1 MKIQFLDGATLA
13 FLRSALAKPAS
24 KEQKKVH
31 KQVCELFML
40 ETNVQLLQFLR
51 EKSSETPLRDS
62 RFDCS
67 PLELDPH
74 PVGRDEITNVKKVM
88 ETLANISPAVAA
100 NEKFWAGL
108 CIGHAWKFVRDRWN
122 ILEDHSGEN
131 ILTHYLFGYGARRS
145 LTRNAL
151 ARLWWIGHL
160 TRDDGNTVNPF
171 EATEFALEKLDH
183 VVALLERN
191 TSDNKRIVIESVQGI
206 LAARAEGFEIDRL
219 AVRELAKYVNIVGGV
234 ELLDLLPTGAIKDK
248 VLLRARKI
256 CKKKEN

>member
-13 FLRSALAKPAS
+13 FLRSALAKPGN
-24 KEQKKVH
+24 KEEKKVH
-31 KQVCELFML
+31 KQVCELFTS
-40 ETNVQLLQFLR
+40 ETNGPLLQLLK
-51 EKSSETPLRDS
+51 EKCSDAPLKDS
-62 RFDCS
+62 RFDCV

-74 PVGRDEITNVKKVM
+74 PIGKGEIANVKKVM

-122 ILEDHSGEN
+122 VVEDHSGDN

-151 ARLWWIGHL
+151 SRLWWIGYL
-160 TRDDGNTVNPF
+160 TKDDANTANAF

-206 LAARAEGFEIDRL
+206 LAARSEGFEIDRL

-234 ELLDLLPTGAIKDK
+234 ELLDLLPAGAIKDK

>member
-13 FLRSALAKPAS
+13 YLRSALAKPS
-24 KEQKKVH
+24 NKEQKKVH
-31 KQVCELFML
+31 RHVCELFTS
-40 ETNVQLLQFLR
+40 ETNAPLLDFLK
-51 EKSSETPLRDS
+51 EKASETPLRDS
-62 RFDCS
+62 RFDCM

-74 PVGRDEITNVKKVM
+74 PVGRDEISNVKKVM
-88 ETLANISPAVAA
+88 EALANITPAVAA

-108 CIGHAWKFVRDRWN
+108 CIGQAWRFVRDRWN
-122 ILEDHSGEN
+122 IVDDHSGEN

-160 TRDDGNTVNPF
+160 TKDDANAANQF

-206 LAARAEGFEIDRL
+206 LAARNEGFEIDRL

-234 ELLDLLPTGAIKDK
+234 ELLDMLPVGAIKEK
-248 VLLRARKI
+248 VLMRARKI
-256 CKKKEN
+256 CKKIEG